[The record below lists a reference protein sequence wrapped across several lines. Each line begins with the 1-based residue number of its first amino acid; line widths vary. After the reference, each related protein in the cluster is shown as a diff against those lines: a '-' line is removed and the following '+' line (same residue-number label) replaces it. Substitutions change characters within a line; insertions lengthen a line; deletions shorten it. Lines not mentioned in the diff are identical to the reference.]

1 MPRSVQDPGRFRA
14 EQRMRS
20 VAAIRRLG
28 RPLKR
33 RYQNARDEH
42 RLGQLARFDEAGARL
57 AAVIRLSRSG
67 KRGSAREAIDAI
79 ERERDKL
86 LARHEPLISGEIGRG
101 GIYDKDVT
109 IEAACRVSKDAS
121 DAVLLHLLVAAFE
134 PRVALELGTNVG
146 ISSAYQAAA
155 LAHSGPGRL
164 VTLESSPYR
173 QRIAREMHA
182 RLGLLNVDYRMGLFT
197 ESLAPALNEFD
208 PVDYA
213 FIDGDHQYQPTLDYF
228 DAIWSHSAEGAVF
241 VFDDIRWSEG
251 MTRAWKEIRHD
262 PRLTVVADLNSMGV
276 CLGTRQPP
284 APRRLV
290 TGPIMHH
297 RR

>member
-1 MPRSVQDPGRFRA
+1 MRA
-14 EQRMRS
+14 I
-20 VAAIRRLG
+20 AAIRRLG

-33 RYQNARDEH
+33 RYQNAHDEH
-42 RLGQLARFDEAGARL
+42 NLRQLARFDGAGARL

-67 KRGSAREAIDAI
+67 EQGGAPDAIDAI

-86 LARHEPLISGEIGRG
+86 LARREPLIQGDLGLG
-101 GIYDKDVT
+101 GIYDEDVT

-121 DAVLLHLLVAAFE
+121 AAVLLHLLVAAFE
-134 PRVALELGTNVG
+134 PRIALELGTNVG

-155 LAHSGPGRL
+155 LAHSGSGRL

-173 QRIAREMHA
+173 QRIAREMHT
-182 RLGLLNVDYRMGLFT
+182 RLGLLNVHYRMGLFT
-197 ESLAPALNEFD
+197 ETLAPVLAEFD

-251 MTRAWKEIRHD
+251 MTRAWQEIRRD

-276 CLGTRQPP
+276 CVGTRHPP
-284 APRRLV
+284 APHRLV
-290 TGPIMHH
+290 TAPVMHQ